1 MNFKRF
7 LLGKYLKPVSTRN
20 TDFTYGY
27 QHILVCDAQHLLYVC
42 VHLFVSC
49 ENRKVHAVVN
59 GIELYVHNITSVT
72 GLQVSKMLKQVL
84 QCKFRYVGG

>member
-7 LLGKYLKPVSTRN
+7 LLGKYLKSVSTRN

-27 QHILVCDAQHLLYVC
+27 QHIVVCDAQHFLYVC

-49 ENRKVHAVVN
+49 EDNKVHAVV
-59 GIELYVHNITSVT
+59 IELYVHITFVT
-72 GLQVSKMLKQVL
+72 GLQVK
-84 QCKFRYVGG
+84 C